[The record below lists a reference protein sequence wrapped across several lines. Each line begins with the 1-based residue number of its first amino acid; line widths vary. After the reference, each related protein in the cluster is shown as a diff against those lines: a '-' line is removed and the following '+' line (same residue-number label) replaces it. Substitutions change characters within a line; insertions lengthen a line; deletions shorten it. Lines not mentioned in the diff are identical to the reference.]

1 MSEEKLN
8 ELANEL
14 IQVKKE
20 ISSLLEKEKR
30 IKEEIK
36 PLLKAIKSI
45 NLEHGRVYFYVTKGN
60 KTFNR
65 KEVLIYLKE
74 AYGDAFADQVDK
86 DCTKCGEPHEVISV
100 KMNKE

>member
-1 MSEEKLN
+1 
-8 ELANEL
+8 
-14 IQVKKE
+14 
-20 ISSLLEKEKR
+20 
-30 IKEEIK
+30 
-36 PLLKAIKSI
+36 
-45 NLEHGRVYFYVTKGN
+45 VTKGN